1 MKTKRTIRILAAMML
16 AILAVTSLASCNDP
30 AGSTGYD
37 GVFDPLYSDL
47 TRYVALSG
55 SDYKGIK
62 IDYSEQYAS
71 LEKPHDMAWLEA
83 RYETVLEEL
92 QYANRTGDGT
102 VKTKSKPIGYGDDVY
117 LYVLGATYED
127 TDGTVKPVVNTGE
140 YFDNAY
146 TASPLGPFTV
156 GKAQVFGKAFDDA
169 LVGLVPKDTYLIR
182 ETMDA
187 ITETDVLCMTY
198 SYGTKTGKQTSFTQ
212 DRVVLSEQNPAF
224 VSALIAKFEELGRPY
239 GEKITFDATVTEK
252 DKDGNDVV
260 KEYTYNC
267 TVHYVVKEQYQ
278 EVTFTIPKDFFSDA
292 DEEKFGKGLKVLH
305 GKKVTVRVIV
315 PYMVDYELPDT
326 NTVEFFKDV
335 LKLETEETEY
345 DKVVEAY
352 KKHSLETMNKQIQDN
367 LDAIPGR
374 LLWNKLLSNLQGT
387 SQTGSAFIA
396 YPDSYMQEKY
406 NYIYQTM
413 YNQYLAYGTGYGSVD
428 AYIYYAVDSNYTS
441 FASYVESATYGEAQK
456 DLVAYTIYRREG
468 LRVTEAEIDAEYKE
482 YMDSLIKAA
491 NDSKAEDDETVY
503 DQAYFEEEYG
513 KDVIRNS
520 VEADLIMEKVTAYLV
535 KVNNVILVKV

>member
-1 MKTKRTIRILAAMML
+1 MKTKKTIRILAAVML
-16 AILAVTSLASCNDP
+16 AILALTSLASCNDP
-30 AGSTGYD
+30 AGNTGYD

-47 TRYVALSG
+47 TRYLALEG
-55 SDYKGIK
+55 SDYKNIK
-62 IDYSEQYAS
+62 IDYSEQYAAM
-71 LEKPHDMAWLEA
+71 EKPHDMAWLEA

-92 QYANRTGDGT
+92 QYSNRKGDAT

-146 TASPLGPFTV
+146 TSTPLGPFTV
-156 GKAQVFGKAFDDA
+156 GKAQVFGEAFDDA
-169 LVGLVPKDTYLIR
+169 LVGFVPKDTYLIR

-187 ITETDVLCMTY
+187 LTASDVVCMTY

-212 DRVVLSEQNPAF
+212 DRVVLSEQDPAF

-239 GEKITFDATVTEK
+239 GEKITFDATVTVT
-252 DKDGNDVV
+252 DKDGVESQV
-260 KEYTYNC
+260 TYTYNC
-267 TVHYVVKEQYQ
+267 NVHFIAREKVQ
-278 EVTFTIPKDFFSDA
+278 EVTFTIPKDFFDDE
-292 DEEKFGKGLKVLH
+292 DEEQFGKGLKVLH

-326 NTVEFFKDV
+326 NTVEFFKET

-345 DKVVEAY
+345 DKVVQAY
-352 KKHSLETMNKQIQDN
+352 KQYSLETMNKQIQDN
-367 LDAIPGR
+367 LDAVPGR
-374 LLWNKLLSNLQGT
+374 LLWNKILANLQGT
-387 SQTGSAFIA
+387 SQTGSAFTG

-406 NYIYQTM
+406 NYIYQTV

-428 AYIYYAVDSNYTS
+428 AYIYYAVDSNYNS
-441 FASYVESATYGEAQK
+441 FTSYVESATYGEAQK

-468 LRVTEAEIDAEYKE
+468 LKVTEAEIDAEYKE

-491 NDSKAEDDETVY
+491 NESKAEDDETVY

-513 KDVIRNS
+513 KDVI
-520 VEADLIMEKVTAYLV
+520 MEKVTEYLV